1 MCSGVERELDR
12 FRRQAGEVLEIPVA
26 GLDEYAFHCTLGY
39 RLTQCD
45 DAAELVDAEG
55 LYDSWIAEQPRVELE
70 DVAFCIFNDMQSEV
84 PQVLFRLSRWENL
97 RTCRRSLIRRRRTE
111 SSAW

>member
-1 MCSGVERELDR
+1 MRRIMDSARVCSGVERELDR

-45 DAAELVDAEG
+45 DGAELVDAEG
-55 LYDSWIAEQPRVELE
+55 LYVSWIAEQPRVEIE
-70 DVAFCIFNDMQSEV
+70 DVAFCIFNDMQSF
-84 PQVLFRLSRWENL
+84 PLLYFH
-97 RTCRRSLIRRRRTE
+97 
-111 SSAW
+111 